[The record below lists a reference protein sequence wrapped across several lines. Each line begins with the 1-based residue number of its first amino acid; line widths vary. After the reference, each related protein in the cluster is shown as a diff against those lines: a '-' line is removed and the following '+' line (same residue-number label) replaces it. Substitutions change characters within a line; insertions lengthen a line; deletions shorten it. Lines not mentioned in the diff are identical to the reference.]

1 MNHLAHT
8 RPTKTFIFRHLH
20 EKCSRQNVQFFT
32 VHFHIFFLVGFI
44 LSSSFFAACRK
55 YDWDIWANN
64 CHRVVSVAATYQYK
78 YSWPR
83 MVWHTFQH
91 QWATVKTNGQVAN

>member
-32 VHFHIFFLVGFI
+32 VHFHIFFGWFYPFLIFFLRLVENMTG
-44 LSSSFFAACRK
+44 
-55 YDWDIWANN
+55 
-64 CHRVVSVAATYQYK
+64 TY
-78 YSWPR
+78 
-83 MVWHTFQH
+83 
-91 QWATVKTNGQVAN
+91 GQTIVIVLWV